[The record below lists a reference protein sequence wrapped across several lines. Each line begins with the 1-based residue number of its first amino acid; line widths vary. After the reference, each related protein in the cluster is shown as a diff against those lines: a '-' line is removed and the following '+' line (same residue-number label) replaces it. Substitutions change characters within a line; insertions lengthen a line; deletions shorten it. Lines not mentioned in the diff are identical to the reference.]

1 MNEVKPV
8 FKDSADAAAHTTLW
22 GTLSGDQ
29 GLSLRLP
36 NAFSR
41 SAEDGGEGA
50 ARRRRL

>member
-8 FKDSADAAAHTTLW
+8 FKDSAAAAHTTLW

-50 ARRRRL
+50 VRRRRRL